1 MEQYIETLFTFGYVL
16 LFGTL
21 GCFLLFSKVPNE
33 EGMKNYKKSRNA
45 LGCGM
50 VVIAVCAFIRLLLPP
65 EHGNFIDFWMLVTF
79 TLIHS
84 WLTYSSLLFLM
95 ETPRFKIKQFL
106 TDGIIPTS
114 LMLVSGLIGIF
125 FEGIQPALIVIF
137 GCIFGLKCAWMFY
150 SCMKEFKACKKDV
163 ENYYDQEL
171 DLNWISGL
179 IWVSLIMSAAT
190 IVAFYVPATHLIY
203 YALIPMIYAYIVMKV
218 VNFMPRKIDTVRH
231 GNTELEEKPKEE
243 KGEKVKDLVDKIGPK
258 VEKWIR
264 EKGFCQPELNIK
276 DVALAMGTNQN
287 YLSQYLNNYKGVT
300 FQVWLNTLRI
310 EESKL
315 ILTSG
320 ERISIEE
327 VGIRVGIPQSYN
339 FSRWFKLLTGN
350 TPFQYRRQ
358 NS

>member
-1 MEQYIETLFTFGYVL
+1 MYHITTMFTFGYVL
-16 LFGTL
+16 LFAILGAFLILTKVPKEDGMESYKKARNTL
-21 GCFLLFSKVPNE
+21 GCGLF
-33 EGMKNYKKSRNA
+33 
-45 LGCGM
+45 
-50 VVIAVCAFIRLLLPP
+50 VISVCALIRLFFPP
-65 EHGNFIDFWMLVTF
+65 DHDNYIDFWMLVTF

-106 TDGIIPTS
+106 IDGIIPTS
-114 LMLVSGLIGIF
+114 LMLISGIIGIF
-125 FEGIQPALIVIF
+125 FKNIQPALFVIF

-171 DLNWISGL
+171 DLNWIAGL

-190 IVAFYVPATHLIY
+190 IVAFYVPATHLVY
-203 YALIPMIYAYIVMKV
+203 YALIPMIYSYIVMKV

-231 GNTELEEKPKEE
+231 SNTELVEKPKEK

-258 VEKWIR
+258 VEKWIG

-276 DVALAMGTNQN
+276 DVAMGMGTNQN

-320 ERISIEE
+320 ERMSIEE

-339 FSRWFKLLTGN
+339 FSRWFKLLTGM